1 MPATVVIV
9 EDQRMFRELL
19 QSMLGDS
26 SELEIVEL
34 ASTAKHGWEACMTH
48 RPDLVLIDLRLPD
61 GSGLELGMRLKR
73 QFPNMPLLAVT
84 SLIDPITTNQVF
96 ESGFHGYVEKDQ
108 SYEVLLEA
116 VLTVAEGGFYFTQL
130 VRENRK
136 RIFNDENA
144 VNKILS
150 HREQLI
156 VGHLCGSQTNK
167 QIAQTLGLSL
177 RTVENHRYRII
188 KRLGLQ
194 GSDALVEFGRK
205 LGLDRLVESEPPH
218 LEL

>member
-1 MPATVVIV
+1 MSATIVII

-19 QSMLGDS
+19 QSMLCDVAD
-26 SELEIVEL
+26 LEIVAL
-34 ASTAKHGWEACMTH
+34 ASTVAQGWTACEAH
-48 RPDLVLIDLRLPD
+48 RPDLALIDLRLPD
-61 GSGLELGMRLKR
+61 GSGLELGARLKLA
-73 QFPNMPLLAVT
+73 FPGISLLAVT
-84 SLIDPITTNQVF
+84 SLIDPVTTTQVY

-116 VLTVAEGGFYFTQL
+116 VTTVAEGGLYFTQL

-136 RIFNDENA
+136 RIFNDADA

-150 HREQLI
+150 QREQLI
-156 VGHLCGSQTNK
+156 VGHICANQTNR
-167 QIAQTLGLSL
+167 QVATLMGLSL

-194 GSDALVEFGRK
+194 SSEGLLEFGRR
-205 LGLDRLVESEPPH
+205 LGLDRLIAHERPQAD
-218 LEL
+218 